1 MLDLNEMFVYD
12 AVTHSYNMS
21 PSNYRNEQHAE
32 RITEMLFGN
41 VSSVVSDEY
50 TYHPEGFV
58 RDWGVEETATML
70 FEESYTDMA
79 TFHPVPITPF
89 TTGWSPTIKQ
99 VRSWTGGPTGSV
111 PTPA

>member
-50 TYHPEGFV
+50 TFTLRASCEI
-58 RDWGVEETATML
+58 GVSKRRRRCCSKRVTRTWRRFIQCRLRLSRRA
-70 FEESYTDMA
+70 
-79 TFHPVPITPF
+79 
-89 TTGWSPTIKQ
+89 GRQ
-99 VRSWTGGPTGSV
+99 R
-111 PTPA
+111 